1 MIVNYNINNTKK
13 CVYYSRARCLASKR
27 QIVVSIPFH
36 PHKIREYTQN
46 IRTQT
51 HTQKHELTH
60 TKSKPLNEWVLKE
73 IYVNYCMR
81 TVILIFETESKAHN
95 QQRRNVWKSINK
107 SLLFFRLWSFIILDV
122 FFSFCSIILIISVF
136 LHFFWFSKH
145 ASNSFFSSFNVDV
158 FGSCLKI
165 LNLFWSYFFFNV
177 NPFLFE
183 AISINFKYNRFVNN
197 NNRAFWI
204 QYSSFIYLK
213 LKLGART
220 WFIGF
225 KNNMSF
231 HAF

>member
-27 QIVVSIPFH
+27 QIIVSIPFH

-107 SLLFFRLWSFIILDV
+107 SLFFRLWSFIILDV
-122 FFSFCSIILIISVF
+122 FFRFAQSFWLLV
-136 LHFFWFSKH
+136 
-145 ASNSFFSSFNVDV
+145 FFSIF
-158 FGSCLKI
+158 FGSVSMLRI
-165 LNLFWSYFFFNV
+165 PFF
-177 NPFLFE
+177 LR
-183 AISINFKYNRFVNN
+183 SMLM
-197 NNRAFWI
+197 
-204 QYSSFIYLK
+204 YS
-213 LKLGART
+213 ARV
-220 WFIGF
+220 
-225 KNNMSF
+225 
-231 HAF
+231 